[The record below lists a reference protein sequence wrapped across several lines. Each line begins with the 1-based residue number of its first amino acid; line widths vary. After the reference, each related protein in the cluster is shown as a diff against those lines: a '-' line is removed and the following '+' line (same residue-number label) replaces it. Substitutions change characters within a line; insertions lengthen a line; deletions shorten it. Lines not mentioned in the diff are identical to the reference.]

1 MVSARA
7 RAFTQSRPSETY
19 RYGGEIRAQTA
30 NNRIPRCWRPRRD
43 DRLSGEL
50 PRRPAAVRV
59 PSCSRPSRT
68 LRAATRCPSG
78 LLDRRRARRLW
89 RPQVGTKK
97 RFAQAEQRS
106 DPRIK
111 RCADLADSCAAI
123 WTGLSPPLTVGNHR
137 SDFVGI
143 ALSHH
148 REPRAADLPL
158 SLLAL
163 ALAHHPDAC
172 YVHQFVHDRSPAVL
186 CHGATAT
193 IYAHERECPV
203 PRPSRRPAAPC
214 APMSVYVGLVG
225 QSAAAGDERALVQA
239 AVQSRSETPA
249 RWARGR

>member
-7 RAFTQSRPSETY
+7 RAFTQSQPSETY

-78 LLDRRRARRLW
+78 LLDGRRARRLW

-111 RCADLADSCAAI
+111 RCADLANSCAAM
-123 WTGLSPPLTVGNHR
+123 WTGLSPPLTLV
-137 SDFVGI
+137 
-143 ALSHH
+143 
-148 REPRAADLPL
+148 
-158 SLLAL
+158 
-163 ALAHHPDAC
+163 
-172 YVHQFVHDRSPAVL
+172 
-186 CHGATAT
+186 
-193 IYAHERECPV
+193 PV
-203 PRPSRRPAAPC
+203 DGAPC
-214 APMSVYVGLVG
+214 ADSPLQGPPDPNPEFGMASEHLFENGDGPKAGSGLQHRHDLRLEDIG
-225 QSAAAGDERALVQA
+225 QRVRPPPSAPLLLLR
-239 AVQSRSETPA
+239 R
-249 RWARGR
+249 